1 MPAKREKIAMRAV
14 VSLLAALL
22 VPLLV
27 TQALAQTEPQE
38 QEPPAREAGEP
49 YAITF
54 PSPLPVTNYEVG
66 MRPAPSIEAEP
77 ISLVQV
83 EGATLFPTNDAPAES
98 DSPATTAPAAASIST
113 TAWVVIVVAAA
124 AVAFVLI
131 VVEPG

>member
-27 TQALAQTEPQE
+27 TQALAQAEPQE

-49 YAITF
+49 YVITF

-77 ISLVQV
+77 ISLVQL
-83 EGATLFPTNDAPAES
+83 EGTTLFPTNDAAES